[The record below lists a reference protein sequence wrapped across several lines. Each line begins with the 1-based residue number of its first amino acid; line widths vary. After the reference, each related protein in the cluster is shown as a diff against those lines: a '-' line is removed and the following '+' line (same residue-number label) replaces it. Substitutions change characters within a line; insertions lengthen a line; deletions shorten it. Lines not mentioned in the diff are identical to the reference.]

1 MTILIGVG
9 LIPLVSTTVDAA
21 DFNLADYP
29 YKYYCS
35 FSQQYPNYQYIV
47 AVSNK
52 QLFKIYHNGSYSYSA
67 TDLNT
72 RLIHSISKSSSHQY
86 WGVSSMYFPVDMYIL
101 TYDSVNAWQVH
112 LPWLMTGN
120 GSNVIAWDLSSEDY
134 STTVPSG
141 MPEVVIEDIDSAI
154 QGVLNGTTQTTTDAN
169 QIQVNISNSY
179 TSYQNGGI
187 TQAEMQQ
194 AIDSAISQLNTLN
207 SNSGNTLSD
216 LIAVQNALTYAQTV
230 QDELLLRPST
240 TIITNVQ
247 NVLQNVTTLVHQY
260 QNGTVPQGQA
270 MQQLRAY
277 VYSLSQLLAGNPSV
291 SDVEV
296 INTGINTVNNFI
308 EVISNSAE
316 LDKDVSDKS
325 QQSDSEEL
333 EYLQSLE
340 TTSTISDLSPSQQM
354 QSQASGVQPLLSVVW
369 DNELIKIVLPLAAG
383 FLVIS
388 VALGRKFKL

>member
-1 MTILIGVG
+1 MLVASCLVVG
-9 LIPLVSTTVDAA
+9 STTVEAA
-21 DFNLADYP
+21 DFNLSDYP

-35 FSQQYPNYQYIV
+35 FSSQYPNYQYIV

-52 QLFKIYHNGSYSYSA
+52 QLLKVSHSGSYSYSA

-72 RLIHSISKSSSHQY
+72 RLTYSISKSSSHYY
-86 WGVSSMYFPVDMYIL
+86 WGVSSMYFPVEMYIL
-101 TYDSVNAWQVH
+101 TYDSVNSWQVH

-120 GSNVIAWDLSSEDY
+120 GSNVIAWDLSSTDY

-141 MPEVVIEDIDSAI
+141 MPEIVIEDIDSAI
-154 QGVLNGTTQTTTDAN
+154 RGVLNDTTQTTTQAQ
-169 QIQVNISNSY
+169 QIQVNISNIY

-187 TQAEMQQ
+187 TSSEMQQ
-194 AIDSAISQLNTLN
+194 AIDSAISQLNTFN
-207 SNSGNTLSD
+207 ENSGNTLAD
-216 LIAVQNALTYAQTV
+216 LIAIQNALTHAQTV
-230 QDELLLRPST
+230 QDELLNRPST
-240 TIITNVQ
+240 TVITNVQ
-247 NVLQNVTTLVHQY
+247 NVLQGATTLLQQY
-260 QNGTVPQGQA
+260 QSGSVPQGQA

-277 VYSLSQLLAGNPSV
+277 AYQLSQLMNGNPSI
-291 SDVEV
+291 SDVEA
-296 INTGINTVNNFI
+296 INTGVNTINNFI
-308 EVISNSAE
+308 DILSNSTE
-316 LDKDVSDKS
+316 LDKTVSDKA

-369 DNELIKIVLPLAAG
+369 DNELIKIVLPLTAG
-383 FLVIS
+383 FLVVS

>member
-1 MTILIGVG
+1 MTATVIFSLAG
-9 LIPLVSTTVDAA
+9 STTVEAA

-35 FSQQYPNYQYIV
+35 FSSQYPNYQYIV
-47 AVSNK
+47 VVSNK
-52 QLFKIYHNGSYSYSA
+52 GVGKVYHSGSYSYSA

-72 RLIHSISKSSSHQY
+72 RLTYSISKSSSHQY
-86 WGVSSMYFPVDMYIL
+86 FGVSSTNFPVEMYIL

-120 GSNVIAWDLSSEDY
+120 GSYLIAWSLSADDY

-141 MPEVVIEDIDSAI
+141 MPEIVIEDIDSAI
-154 QGVLNGTTQTTTDAN
+154 KGVLDATTQTTTTAN
-169 QIQVNISNSY
+169 QIQVGLGNSY
-179 TSYQNGGI
+179 TQYQNGSI
-187 TQAEMQQ
+187 TQDQMQQ

-207 SNSGNTLSD
+207 SNSSNTLSD
-216 LIAVQNALTYAQTV
+216 LMAVQNALTYAQTV
-230 QDELLLRPST
+230 QDDLLLRPST

-247 NVLQNVTTLVHQY
+247 NVLQNVTTLVQQY
-260 QNGTVPQGQA
+260 QAGTVPQGQA
-270 MQQLRAY
+270 MQELRGY
-277 VYSLSQLLAGNPSV
+277 VYQLSQLLTGNPSV
-291 SDVEV
+291 SDVEA

-316 LDKDVSDKS
+316 LDPDVSSKS
-325 QQSDSEEL
+325 QQSDDEEL

-340 TTSTISDLSPSQQM
+340 TTSTIEDLSPSQQM